1 MTNFLIKHFIP
12 NASDVKSPAVR
23 QRYGVVSSVVGIL
36 CNALLCTAKIAAGL
50 LTGAVSIVADGI
62 NNLSDGGSC
71 VVSLLGFKMA
81 GKPADDKHPFGHGR
95 IEYVAGLI
103 VSFIIVLMGVELAK
117 TSLDKIFHPEEISFS
132 WITPAV
138 LGISILVK
146 LWMCFFNRK
155 MGDKIDSAVLRATA
169 MDSLSDVAA
178 TSSVL
183 AGFVIGYWA
192 RGNLDGYLG
201 VLVALFI
208 LYTGVSTAKG
218 TLDLLLGE
226 APDPEFVKQ
235 IQQEVLSYPEII
247 GVHDLI
253 VHNYGPGHSVVSL
266 HAEVPCDVDI
276 LKIHDT
282 IDNAERDLKKK
293 FDCEVVIHMDPII
306 TDDKETN
313 EIHQKLSS
321 IVRLLDSRVTIHDFR
336 MVKGPTHT
344 NLIFDIVVPHQFR
357 LTDDQVVESL
367 RQAVKALDARY
378 EIVVNVDKAYTAPPG
393 GEA

>member
-23 QRYGVVSSVVGIL
+23 QRYGVVSGVVGIL
-36 CNALLCTAKIAAGL
+36 CNALVCTAKIAAGL

-178 TSSVL
+178 TSAVL

-192 RGNLDGYLG
+192 RVNLDGYLG

-357 LTDDQVVESL
+357 LTDDQAVESL

>member
-23 QRYGVVSSVVGIL
+23 QRYGVGSGVVGIL

-178 TSSVL
+178 TSAVL

-192 RGNLDGYLG
+192 RVNLDGYLG

>member
-23 QRYGVVSSVVGIL
+23 QRYGVVSGVVGIL

-155 MGDKIDSAVLRATA
+155 LGDKIDSAVLRATA

-178 TSSVL
+178 TSAVL

-192 RGNLDGYLG
+192 RVNLDGYLG

>member
-192 RGNLDGYLG
+192 RVNLDGYLG
-201 VLVALFI
+201 VLVALSI

-253 VHNYGPGHSVVSL
+253 VHNYGPGHSVISL

-293 FDCEVVIHMDPII
+293 FDCEVVIHMDPIV

>member
-23 QRYGVVSSVVGIL
+23 QRYGVVSGVVGIL

-178 TSSVL
+178 TSAVL

-192 RGNLDGYLG
+192 RVNLDGYLG

-344 NLIFDIVVPHQFR
+344 NLIFDIVVPHQVR

>member
-23 QRYGVVSSVVGIL
+23 QRYGVVSGVVGIL

-138 LGISILVK
+138 LGISILEK

-155 MGDKIDSAVLRATA
+155 MVDKIDSAVLRATA

-178 TSSVL
+178 TSAVL

-192 RGNLDGYLG
+192 RVNLDGYLG

>member
-146 LWMCFFNRK
+146 LWMCF
-155 MGDKIDSAVLRATA
+155 ST
-169 MDSLSDVAA
+169 
-178 TSSVL
+178 
-183 AGFVIGYWA
+183 
-192 RGNLDGYLG
+192 GNG
-201 VLVALFI
+201 
-208 LYTGVSTAKG
+208 
-218 TLDLLLGE
+218 
-226 APDPEFVKQ
+226 
-235 IQQEVLSYPEII
+235 
-247 GVHDLI
+247 
-253 VHNYGPGHSVVSL
+253 
-266 HAEVPCDVDI
+266 
-276 LKIHDT
+276 
-282 IDNAERDLKKK
+282 R
-293 FDCEVVIHMDPII
+293 
-306 TDDKETN
+306 
-313 EIHQKLSS
+313 
-321 IVRLLDSRVTIHDFR
+321 
-336 MVKGPTHT
+336 
-344 NLIFDIVVPHQFR
+344 
-357 LTDDQVVESL
+357 
-367 RQAVKALDARY
+367 
-378 EIVVNVDKAYTAPPG
+378 
-393 GEA
+393 

>member
-23 QRYGVVSSVVGIL
+23 QRYGVVSGVVGIL

-146 LWMCFFNRK
+146 LWMCFFNWK

-178 TSSVL
+178 TSAVL

-192 RGNLDGYLG
+192 RVNLDGYLG

-226 APDPEFVKQ
+226 APDPEFVNQ